1 LLLALLAPLVAL
13 PLLPPAAAQDFPN
26 RPIKLIVPYAAG
38 GLPDTMMRIVQLHTA
53 EFLGQPI
60 VIENR
65 GGAGGIAGSEAVA
78 KSAADGYTLLVADV
92 GQVAIN
98 PYIFSKLPYD
108 PQKDLTPV
116 ALIGTSRLFL
126 CLHPSVPASTFQEFV
141 AYVKKNPGKVNYG
154 SSGVG
159 SIHHLATEALKA
171 ALQLNMTHVPYKGMG
186 QAVPALVS
194 GEVQVLYS
202 ALPAIESYIR
212 SGKLK
217 MVAVST
223 LRRSPEAPEIPT
235 VTELGVPG
243 YHFAPEIGILAPAGT
258 PPAVVEKLATEL
270 ARAVR
275 HPDTVARFKQLG
287 IDAVGSTPQEYASAI
302 RAANQRYSEVV
313 KISGVRAD

>member
-38 GLPDTMMRIVQLHTA
+38 GLPDTMMRIVQLHSA
-53 EFLGQPI
+53 EFLGQTI

-116 ALIGTSRLFL
+116 TLIGTSRLFL

-141 AYVKKNPGKVNYG
+141 AYVKKNPGKLNYG

-270 ARAVR
+270 ARAAR

>member
-1 LLLALLAPLVAL
+1 
-13 PLLPPAAAQDFPN
+13 
-26 RPIKLIVPYAAG
+26 
-38 GLPDTMMRIVQLHTA
+38 
-53 EFLGQPI
+53 
-60 VIENR
+60 
-65 GGAGGIAGSEAVA
+65 
-78 KSAADGYTLLVADV
+78 
-92 GQVAIN
+92 
-98 PYIFSKLPYD
+98 
-108 PQKDLTPV
+108 
-116 ALIGTSRLFL
+116 
-126 CLHPSVPASTFQEFV
+126 
-141 AYVKKNPGKVNYG
+141 
-154 SSGVG
+154 
-159 SIHHLATEALKA
+159 
-171 ALQLNMTHVPYKGMG
+171 MTHVPYKGMG